1 VQETQIGNHS
11 PQWPGHKTETLV
23 KKIMRA
29 RIVAQV
35 IEHLTGKSKAL
46 NSNPSTTPSIT
57 KKKDKQD

>member
-1 VQETQIGNHS
+1 
-11 PQWPGHKTETLV
+11 V